1 MKQLYLDDNSKED
14 EIDYELI
21 KNNIILTDSENENE
35 IEMENEKKIK
45 KKSEVKP
52 QVKPQVNLKPD
63 YNSKGEKIVVF
74 SINIPLKH
82 NNDSITIDILINS
95 EMYKKIG
102 THFKY

>member
-1 MKQLYLDDNSKED
+1 MKQLYLDDNSKDD

-21 KNNIILTDSENENE
+21 NDNLLIESETDNDKQTNT
-35 IEMENEKKIK
+35 KKT
-45 KKSEVKP
+45 EVKP
-52 QVKPQVNLKPD
+52 EVNLKPD

-95 EMYKKIG
+95 EMYKNIG
-102 THFKY
+102 KHFKY